1 MNSVTNETDPSMLS
15 QSASNNL
22 AACVLGILLFY
33 LSHVSNDK
41 LTNESGSLII
51 VSNSL
56 SEVLIRLKQTCTI
69 KSRDLSDI
77 IWKNSF
83 SPQHKVRVSMAST
96 TIS

>member
-1 MNSVTNETDPSMLS
+1 MNRVTNETEPSMLS

-22 AACVLGILLFY
+22 AECVFGILLFY

-51 VSNSL
+51 VSISL
-56 SEVLIRLKQTCTI
+56 SDVLMRLKQTFTI

-77 IWKNSF
+77 I
-83 SPQHKVRVSMAST
+83 
-96 TIS
+96 